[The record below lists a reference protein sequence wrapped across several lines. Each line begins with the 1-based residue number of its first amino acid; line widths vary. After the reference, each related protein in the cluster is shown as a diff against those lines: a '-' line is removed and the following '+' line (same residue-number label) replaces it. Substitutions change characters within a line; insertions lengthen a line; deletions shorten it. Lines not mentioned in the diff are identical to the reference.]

1 MRPRFS
7 LSATAELEAV
17 SAALCRAY
25 APAKNRRRFG
35 PDLIVLFYLGLY
47 LSIISLMLLLVWS
60 RPADPL
66 ADAILNNA
74 PSSAA
79 SPTPT
84 PKRAPQL
91 GDSFALPDYPRLA
104 TYVGQHSRWEICLGQ
119 LTTSA
124 MLDMYGSPNIGIS
137 GSYRPEAPTELQLGL
152 ILGTPSPSIISA
164 SAWRY
169 SCLTVS
175 SSIPFSEAGSMTG
188 ITCRK
193 PVTGWIMTPG

>member
-25 APAKNRRRFG
+25 APAKSRRRFG

-104 TYVGQHSRWEICLGQ
+104 TYVGQHSRWEDLPWTANHIGDARYVWESKHWYIWLVPPAVVN
-119 LTTSA
+119 SA
-124 MLDMYGSPNIGIS
+124 F
-137 GSYRPEAPTELQLGL
+137 E
-152 ILGTPSPSIISA
+152 
-164 SAWRY
+164 
-169 SCLTVS
+169 
-175 SSIPFSEAGSMTG
+175 
-188 ITCRK
+188 
-193 PVTGWIMTPG
+193 GWIIHVARQFSR